1 MSLSTRFQWR
11 SDPGTV
17 FQAQRARFLRGL
29 STALLGLYL
38 LVSQTAEMRE
48 ARADTP
54 EPVHLEHPSSVGRLP
69 AGFLTARVFDDASLA
84 GQRAVVTEVRVAL
97 SAPLASAQL
106 AAAWRVDPSARVIEH
121 RHGVWHLVSRL
132 GQGTLEVLQI
142 QPDGPHARGFLTIWR
157 SAAPAQP
164 FQVARLLP
172 AGFRPGQTVTL
183 DEGAR
188 RITGFVAEAEGS
200 VKSALDQIQKHWR
213 NQGLRPVFSSPTS
226 DPLHDRQP
234 SILRFQGGQLE
245 LTALVI
251 PQAEPLQFVIT
262 VSEPRP

>member
-1 MSLSTRFQWR
+1 MSLSARFQWW
-11 SDPGTV
+11 SGPGTV
-17 FQAQRARFLRGL
+17 FQAQRARFLSGL
-29 STALLGLYL
+29 ATALLGLCL
-38 LVSQTAEMRE
+38 LVVQTAEIGE
-48 ARADTP
+48 ARAETP
-54 EPVHLEHPSSVGRLP
+54 ESVRLEHPGSVGRLP

-84 GQRAVVTEVRVAL
+84 GQRAVVTEVRAAL

-106 AAAWRVDPSARVIEH
+106 AAAWRVDPSVRVIEH

-164 FQVARLLP
+164 FPVARLLP
-172 AGFRPGQTVTL
+172 AGFRPGQAVTL

-188 RITGFVAEAEGS
+188 RITGFVAEADGS
-200 VKSALDQIQKHWR
+200 VKLALDHLQKHWR
-213 NQGLRPVFSSPTS
+213 NQGLRAVFSSTTS

-234 SILRFQGGQLE
+234 SILRFQGGPLE

-251 PQAEPLQFVIT
+251 PQAEPPQFVIT